1 VVAEGDD
8 VRAGGEQLVGEL
20 RRDAG
25 AVGGI
30 LAVDDGEVGFVA
42 LAERRQVLLDRTPP
56 GDAEDVREEEDV
68 QGRVPS

>member
-25 AVGGI
+25 AVGGV
-30 LAVDDGEVGFVA
+30 LAVDDREVG
-42 LAERRQVLLDRTPP
+42 LVLL
-56 GDAEDVREEEDV
+56 A
-68 QGRVPS
+68 